1 MSIENVVRFVKEYFK
16 QFTMSTDNA
25 AIIVDQNNDNS
36 ISDSGGDGGYG
47 NDIDDDVLQQSA
59 YNTIVEFGLKDNVS
73 SYD

>member
-16 QFTMSTDNA
+16 QYTMSTDNT
-25 AIIVDQNNDNS
+25 AINVEHNNENS
-36 ISDSGGDGGYG
+36 NSDSG
-47 NDIDDDVLQQSA
+47 NSNHIDDDVLLQST